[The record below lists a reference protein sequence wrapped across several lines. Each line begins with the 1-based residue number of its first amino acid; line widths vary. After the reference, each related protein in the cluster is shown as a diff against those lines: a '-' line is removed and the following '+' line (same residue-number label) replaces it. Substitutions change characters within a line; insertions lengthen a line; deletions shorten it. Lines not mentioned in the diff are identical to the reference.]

1 MNRNRLDLYRNVHK
15 GIRVM
20 LFDLVQKSGR
30 TDFTDITSVAK
41 LRTETRELFELLE
54 SHAHNEDLYVM
65 PLVHAAAPKL
75 AAEFAAAHDDQEAR
89 LPGLLAAL
97 DSIDT
102 SARDA
107 EARGHA
113 FVVQL
118 SRVAGELLTHMA
130 DEELELNAA
139 LWQAYSDEELHAAEQ
154 RLVASIPPEKMAR
167 YLRWMLP
174 AMNPAE
180 RASFLAV
187 LPPPVFEFVRA
198 LAKQVLT
205 PADDEKLEAALSAT
219 FA

>member
-1 MNRNRLDLYRNVHK
+1 MHRNRLDVYRNVHK

-20 LFDLVQKSGR
+20 LFDLIQKSGR
-30 TDFTDITSVAK
+30 TDFTDITKVAK
-41 LRTETRELFELLE
+41 LRGEVREIFELLE
-54 SHAHNEDLYVM
+54 SHAHNEDQHIM
-65 PLVHAAAPKL
+65 PLVRAVAPRL
-75 AAEFAAAHDDQEAR
+75 AAEFAEAHEDQEAR

-97 DSIDT
+97 ESIET
-102 SARDA
+102 SGNDA

-130 DEELELNAA
+130 DEELELNDA
-139 LWQAYSDEELHAAEQ
+139 LWTAYSDDELHAAEQ

-174 AMNPAE
+174 AMNPSE
-180 RASFLAV
+180 RASFLGM

-205 PADDEKLEAALSAT
+205 PADDQKLEIALT
-219 FA
+219 ETLV